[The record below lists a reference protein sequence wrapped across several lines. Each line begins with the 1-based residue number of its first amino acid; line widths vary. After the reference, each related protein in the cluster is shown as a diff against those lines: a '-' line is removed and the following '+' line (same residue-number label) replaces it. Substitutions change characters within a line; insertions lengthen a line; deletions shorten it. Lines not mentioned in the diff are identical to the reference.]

1 MRSWG
6 REEKEFTGYM
16 FSRDPSDEADQE
28 ENKKDDRHNGDNE
41 SRPVGLGLA
50 TLPGHLP
57 YTRQKPH
64 QGKQGNHAQNQFFPG
79 GYRFHCQD
87 SQAL

>member
-1 MRSWG
+1 
-6 REEKEFTGYM
+6 
-16 FSRDPSDEADQE
+16 
-28 ENKKDDRHNGDNE
+28 
-41 SRPVGLGLA
+41 
-50 TLPGHLP
+50 LP

-64 QGKQGNHAQNQFFPG
+64 QGKQGNHAQKQFFPG